1 MRERIDEGS
10 GERRSSR
17 VGGQFSIRVRIRD
30 TQSRQTHMYFDYYGS
45 KPQTHMHTASV
56 QNNSGLRLQD
66 ESPDR
71 LPRISDPSL
80 RHPAPRGLS
89 VSHMT

>member
-17 VGGQFSIRVRIRD
+17 VGGQFSIRSGIRD

-45 KPQTHMHTASV
+45 NAHVYRVRTKQFRSATPGRV
-56 QNNSGLRLQD
+56 
-66 ESPDR
+66 P
-71 LPRISDPSL
+71 
-80 RHPAPRGLS
+80 
-89 VSHMT
+89 